1 MFEDEDNENNINV
14 EEINYRDRAE
24 ERRKGIINQVK
35 NGEYVELEGF
45 EKDIKLNGL
54 DYTLIQQPQTNT
66 LNQDINKSSIIA
78 KIKKDLSSAKDKIP
92 KKATHPMAIKIEA
105 FLQNR
110 NQITPFKNTMTFIYK
125 YDIDPN
131 YGISM
136 PQFFTKKSNQDG
148 EDQIQVIYDEKSV
161 QMIQESI
168 LNTNNLS
175 IKRYQERHKF
185 DQKILIES
193 NVQDDESDDI
203 FNDAKQVNKPNVD
216 VNKILKVEIENEN
229 FDITEYLSKNQF
241 DQKTYN
247 QLKQIQEQEEKER
260 EEKLKRHKKM
270 LEGQDD
276 YYYECY
282 QPIGLS
288 IAEEKDHQAEVEAK
302 KQVDPNFKNYDFIK
316 QDLRKKK
323 KHRENYQKQLD
334 QIEDIIQKKNK

>member
-110 NQITPFKNTMTFIYK
+110 NQITHFKNTMTFIYK

-247 QLKQIQEQEEKER
+247 QLKQVQEQEEKER

-282 QPIGLS
+282 QPLGLS

>member
-1 MFEDEDNENNINV
+1 MFEDEDNEDNVNV
-14 EEINYRDRAE
+14 EESNYRDRAE
-24 ERRKGIINQVK
+24 ERRKGIMTQVK

-45 EKDIKLNGL
+45 EKEIKLNGL
-54 DYTLIQQPQTNT
+54 DYTLIQQPQSNT
-66 LNQDINKSSIIA
+66 LNQENNKSSIIA
-78 KIKKDLSSAKDKIP
+78 KIKKDLTSAKEKIP

-105 FLQNR
+105 FLQNK
-110 NQITPFKNTMTFIYK
+110 NQIVPLKNTMTYIYK

-131 YGISM
+131 YGVSM
-136 PQFFTKKSNQDG
+136 PQFFTKKYNKDG
-148 EDQIQVIYDEKSV
+148 EDPIQVIYDEKSI
-161 QMIQESI
+161 QMISESI

-185 DQKILIES
+185 DQNILIQS
-193 NVQDDESDDI
+193 VDQDDESDDI
-203 FNDAKQVNKPNVD
+203 FNDAKPVNKPNVD

-270 LEGQDD
+270 LEAEDD

-282 QPIGLS
+282 QPVGLS

-316 QDLRKKK
+316 KDLKKKK